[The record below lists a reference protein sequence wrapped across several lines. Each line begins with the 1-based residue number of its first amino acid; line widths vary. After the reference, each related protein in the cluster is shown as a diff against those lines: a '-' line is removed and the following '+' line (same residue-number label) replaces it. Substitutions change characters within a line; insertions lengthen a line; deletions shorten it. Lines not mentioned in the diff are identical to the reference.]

1 MRKIIIAILLIVSI
15 IVGSQTF
22 IIAGED
28 DTAWIAKC
36 MQDNKKEG
44 ASTETVMKY
53 CQCMNDKM
61 SDNETQSIT
70 EWEKSHPKEM
80 AECEKEAGWK

>member
-1 MRKIIIAILLIVSI
+1 MRKIIIALLLIVTTI
-15 IVGSQTF
+15 ICSQTLIF
-22 IIAGED
+22 AGED

-44 ASTETVMKY
+44 VSTETVMKY

-61 SDNETQSIT
+61 SEDENQSIT